1 MTPELFKLSKANCCV
16 YWMRL
21 PEHTDMF
28 SQGYIGISSDV
39 KKRWR
44 SHFEKNGNVHF
55 SRAAEKYGRDK
66 IIKEMVLIADKEY
79 CLEIEKKLRP
89 TDKIGWNIVVGGGNP
104 PVGKSVS
111 TMFKKGSVPWNK
123 GSQMP
128 DETKL
133 KVSLA
138 RKGTSSWNKG
148 RPWPEEVRAK
158 VSATKKGVPRSPEA
172 IAKSSEGNRGKKLS
186 EETKRKISEAHAKRR
201 LMLAASK
208 EQDNGINN

>member
-39 KKRWR
+39 KKRWKA
-44 SHFEKNGNVHF
+44 HFEKNGNVHF
-55 SRAAEKYGRDK
+55 SRAAEKYGKDK

-89 TDKIGWNIVVGGGNP
+89 TDKIGWNIVAGGGNP

-111 TMFKKGSVPWNK
+111 TMFKKGLVPWNK
-123 GSQMP
+123 GSEMS

-138 RKGTSSWNKG
+138 KKGVPSWNKG
-148 RPWPEEVRAK
+148 IPMREETKIKQSEARKGKLPRPDAVEQMAAV
-158 VSATKKGVPRSPEA
+158 
-172 IAKSSEGNRGKKLS
+172 NRGKKRP
-186 EETKRKISEAHAKRR
+186 EWVIQKIAESKRR
-201 LMLAASK
+201 NKELRALSK
-208 EQDNGINN
+208 EVSQ